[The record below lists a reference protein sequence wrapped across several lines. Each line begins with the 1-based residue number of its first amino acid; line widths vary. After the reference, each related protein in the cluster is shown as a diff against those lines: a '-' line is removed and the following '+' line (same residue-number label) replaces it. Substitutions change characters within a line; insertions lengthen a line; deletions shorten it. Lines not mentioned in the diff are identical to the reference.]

1 MKSHVKFLLAG
12 VLLPASFITFS
23 STAKVENKSQ
33 PVDLA
38 KPYIVEVNSA
48 KGEKTG
54 QFSGTSMK
62 TDPFLISDELG
73 AGPYAQDKFSA
84 FPDIRMGIGSKITI
98 YRAPDY
104 LVKDGKKKITLRS
117 WAESVGEL
125 LSENKIDLGDDDK
138 INFSTDT
145 KLELGMEI
153 NIIRV
158 AITNVKKNE
167 PIDYK
172 VIKKEDKTLDQ
183 GKTKIQQKGQA
194 GTRVLTY
201 QVRREDGI
209 EISRILIGTE
219 VSVAPI
225 DEIQIIGTK
234 PVITGWCKYNDWV
247 LDASIKNNLDP
258 NRLCRLM
265 RIESNG
271 NPDSIGTHDGTMYY
285 GLFQYT
291 QSFWGKASK
300 KAGYSGADWNDPK
313 AQIYTTAWAVT
324 HDYASAWLG
333 TFK

>member
-1 MKSHVKFLLAG
+1 MKSHFKFLLAG

-33 PVDLA
+33 PMTLA

-54 QFSGTSMK
+54 QFSGTSLK

-73 AGPYAQDKFSA
+73 ANPYAQDKFSA
-84 FPDIRMGIGSKITI
+84 FPEIRMGIGSKITI

-104 LVKDGKKKITLRS
+104 LIRDGKKKMTLRS
-117 WAESVGEL
+117 WTENVGDL
-125 LSENKIDLGDDDK
+125 LSENNIDLGDDDK
-138 INFSTDT
+138 INFSTNT

-158 AITNVKKNE
+158 AITNIKKSE
-167 PIDYK
+167 PIDYDI
-172 VIKKEDKTLDQ
+172 IKKEDKTLDQ
-183 GKTKIQQKGQA
+183 GKTKIQQKGQK

-209 EISRILIGTE
+209 EISRRLTGTE
-219 VSVAPI
+219 VTVKPI
-225 DEIQIIGTK
+225 DEIKIIGIK
-234 PVITGWCKYNDWV
+234 PVIIGWCKYNDWV

-258 NRLCRLM
+258 NKLCRLM
-265 RIESNG
+265 KAESNG
-271 NPDSIGTHDGTMYY
+271 NPNSTSGGGHL

-291 QSFWGKASK
+291 EGFWSEASK
-300 KAGYSGADWNDPK
+300 KAGYAGASWSDAK

-324 HDYASAWLG
+324 HSYAGRWPG
-333 TFK
+333 TLK